1 MDNNNSDN
9 NNTSLRIMNIISK
22 ILLIVMIVFLFLPL
36 PISNTTA
43 ATASTSSA
51 ETETESSVETESTTP
66 YDFVKVTDTGEDEYG
81 CKNVEIVYMRDTKIM
96 YAVSKSSDDGS
107 VIMLTDKDGKPLVYK
122 GKNAR

>member
-1 MDNNNSDN
+1 MNNNSSDN
-9 NNTSLRIMNIISK
+9 NNTPLRIMNIISK
-22 ILLIVMIVFLFLPL
+22 VLLVAIIAFLFLPF

-43 ATASTSSA
+43 ADASASS
-51 ETETESSVETESTTP
+51 TETEESSITETESTTP

-107 VIMLTDKDGKPLVYK
+107 VVMLIDKDGKPLIYK
-122 GKNAR
+122 GKDAQ